1 MFMPFGPQR
10 RTSISQICQWEIDSW
25 NDVKEET
32 VERSFKKSGISNA
45 MNGTE
50 DNLISMDNQKMM
62 VRRMLLLSK
71 MMVQTMMMQI
81 LQERRN
87 RLIKMMTRML
97 MMLRAWMTQKVLDDT
112 NNTIQ
117 MKLIG
122 NK

>member
-1 MFMPFGPQR
+1 MPFGRQR

>member
-1 MFMPFGPQR
+1 MPFGRQR

-71 MMVQTMMMQI
+71 MVQTMMMQI

-112 NNTIQ
+112 NNSIQ